1 MYLPYLLKL
10 DFDDLKPGSKQR
22 KKNPVI
28 EITEDSKSFNYDAPF
43 TR

>member
-10 DFDDLKPGSKQR
+10 DFDDLKPGSREKQ
-22 KKNPVI
+22 NPVI
-28 EITEDSKSFNYDAPF
+28 EITEDRNSFNYDAPF